1 MVMGKGGRRN
11 QMKREFLGMAAAY
24 DIHIVGLRKLEGN
37 VCIVAG
43 IDEAM
48 YRHLCG
54 FLQIWQLV
62 SAEH

>member
-1 MVMGKGGRRN
+1 
-11 QMKREFLGMAAAY
+11 MKREFLGMAAAY